1 MKSIHETN
9 IMLDELKASLIELRP
24 VIDKKE
30 WEIQVML
37 VNLEKQQKVAAE
49 KEKITSVEEAES

>member
-1 MKSIHETN
+1 MKRLHETN
-9 IMLDELKASLIELRP
+9 IMVDELKASLIELRP

-30 WEIQVML
+30 WETQVML

-49 KEKITSVEEAES
+49 KEKIISVEEPES

>member
-1 MKSIHETN
+1 MKRLHETN
-9 IMLDELKASLIELRP
+9 IMVDELKASLIELRP

>member
-30 WEIQVML
+30 WETQVML